1 LSWEAGLVVSI
12 PPGRELA
19 ATCRT
24 LIDSWHDRDPPLEW
38 DAAAAAFPT
47 VEDDWTSS
55 VARLCLINCFQWHL
69 EDECRARYDDS
80 ERLAELKRGIDDSNR
95 RRVLCI
101 DAIDERLVRE
111 LGDPDG
117 VGGPEPVALITP
129 GNLLDRI
136 SILELKRYHAASRE
150 DVAALVEEQ
159 LDDACRG
166 FDRLVSDLASSR
178 QRVKLYPTVKLYGTN
193 ERPLT

>member
-1 LSWEAGLVVSI
+1 LAVSI

-19 ATCRT
+19 AACGA
-24 LIDSWHDRDPPLEW
+24 LIGSWHRREPPLDW
-38 DAAAAAFPT
+38 DAAAALFPG

-55 VARLCLINCFQWHL
+55 VTRLCLINCFQWHL

-80 ERLAELKRGIDDSNR
+80 ERLAELKRRIDDSNR

-111 LGDPDG
+111 LGDADG
-117 VGGPEPVALITP
+117 SSGAEPVALITP

-136 SILELKRYHAASRE
+136 SILELKRCHAASRR
-150 DVAALVEEQ
+150 DVVALVEEQ
-159 LDDACRG
+159 LEDACRG
-166 FDRLVSDLASSR
+166 FDRLVSDLVSAR
-178 QRVKLYPTVKLYGTN
+178 QRVKLYPTVKLYGAN
-193 ERPLT
+193 ERPLA